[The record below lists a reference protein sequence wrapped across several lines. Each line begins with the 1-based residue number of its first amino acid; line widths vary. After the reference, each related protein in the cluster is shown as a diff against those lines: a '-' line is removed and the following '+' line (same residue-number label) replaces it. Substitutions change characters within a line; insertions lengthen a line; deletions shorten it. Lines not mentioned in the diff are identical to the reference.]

1 MKLKKIVALALTSV
15 MAISLLTACGGSASS
30 SEAAPAESKE
40 ESAVESVAESSAEET
55 AESTEIDYSA
65 LKIGVMLS
73 GSANDGGWSQMGA
86 DAAGAAAE
94 KYGCEVNYTES
105 IASTDYEAIMKGY
118 ADAGYNIIVS
128 HGAEFLDTAKL
139 IAPDYP
145 DVFFICTSAQSGQE
159 PNVAGVDFA
168 TFQLGFLNGVAAAM
182 ATEAGKIGAIGS
194 NEIDSIIAWVAGVEA
209 GAKYINP
216 DVEVLSVYTGSY
228 DDQLKA
234 KQSVKALEEQGVDVI
249 TQNADACGIGAIQQ
263 CDEDGLINVGAV
275 SDQTVEGE
283 SCFLSVIQDAK
294 LGIEIAVEKAIAGE
308 LPAGANVMGADVGV
322 ISLSSYSG
330 KYADKLTDEQ
340 KAQIEELW
348 ELSKTTDLATLVE

>member
-1 MKLKKIVALALTSV
+1 MRKFLALALTSAMV
-15 MAISLLTACGGSASS
+15 LGLTACGSSAASS
-30 SEAAPAESKE
+30 AAPAADSAAESVAPAEEESEAPAEESEAAE
-40 ESAVESVAESSAEET
+40 V
-55 AESTEIDYSA
+55 DYSS

-86 DAAGAAAE
+86 DAAAAAAE
-94 KYGCEVNYTES
+94 KFGCEVNYSES

-139 IAPDYP
+139 IGKEYP

-168 TFQLGFLNGVAAAM
+168 TYQLGFLDGAACAL
-182 ATEAGKIGAIGS
+182 ASKSGKIGAVGS
-194 NEIDSIIAWVAGVEA
+194 NEIDSIIAWVKGVTE

-216 DVEVLSVYTGSY
+216 DAEVFGVYTGSY

-234 KQSVKALEEQGVDVI
+234 KQAVKALEEQGVDII

-263 CDEDGLINVGAV
+263 CDEDGLMNVGAV
-275 SDQTVEGE
+275 SDQTKDGE
-283 SCFLSVIQDAK
+283 SCFLSVGQDAK
-294 LGIEIAVEKAIAGE
+294 LGITIAIEKALVGE

-322 ISLSSYSG
+322 ITLSEYSG
-330 KYADKLTDEQ
+330 KYADVLTAEQ
-340 KAQIEELW
+340 KAQVEELF
-348 ELSKTTDLATLVE
+348 ELSKTTDLATLVK